1 MVFFVLNKWSF
12 WISET
17 VMKYEEIAR
26 NMSGEIM
33 GESTIGIDSQDYKIW
48 YLISF
53 QAVHLL
59 NMQTDYKHKM
69 Q

>member
-1 MVFFVLNKWSF
+1 
-12 WISET
+12 
-17 VMKYEEIAR
+17 MKYEEIAR
-26 NMSGEIM
+26 NVSGEIM